1 MTDSFKDQK
10 DSKERLSVS
19 FMYTGHPQSDFI
31 RKSETVY
38 SFAQSK
44 YSFSLAEAV
53 RTGAFAF
60 MPMVTMEEFRL
71 SSYAGTGPTPSAFD
85 QWKAGAGPLT
95 SPTCSMTAKQAWDM
109 AGEQLSEK

>member
-1 MTDSFKDQK
+1 MEPGGNQQDASL
-10 DSKERLSVS
+10 RLSVS
-19 FMYTGHPQSDFI
+19 FTYTGHPQTDFT
-31 RKSETVY
+31 RKSETVCSY
-38 SFAQSK
+38 AQSK
-44 YSFSLAEAV
+44 YSADLAKAV